1 MRETVLSAMI
11 IGGALATV
19 ACSSGD
25 EIAPDPCAQAT
36 FDQVVCQQAV
46 ANHGYNSYGIW
57 RPMMYSYPYLY
68 YYGGYHS
75 YLRSGG
81 VVHPAGGSVYS
92 SSYRGSASRLSGG
105 GGTVRGM
112 GGTIGAAH
120 SGGSFGT

>member
-1 MRETVLSAMI
+1 MI
-11 IGGALATV
+11 LAGALATA

-25 EIAPDPCAQAT
+25 QIAPDPCAQAT
-36 FDQVVCQQAV
+36 FNQVLCEQAV

-68 YYGGYHS
+68 YYSGYHS

-81 VVHPAGGSVYS
+81 VVHPAGGSIYS
-92 SSYRGSASRLSGG
+92 SSYRGSGAQVSGG
-105 GGTVRGM
+105 SGTVRGM